1 MKLDI
6 DVENKIEEIEKIIC
20 SHFGVTGQQI
30 INKERT
36 EDVISARAFLFYIL
50 HYKLEMSPL
59 TISKIY
65 PRQPRGIKKL
75 CAKIKNGLKFHK
87 VYTSIYEDL
96 LKKIEP
102 ILPKDLDKFW
112 NREKLWQLYTTLH

>member
-1 MKLDI
+1 M
-6 DVENKIEEIEKIIC
+6 
-20 SHFGVTGQQI
+20 
-30 INKERT
+30 
-36 EDVISARAFLFYIL
+36 
-50 HYKLEMSPL
+50 
-59 TISKIY
+59 
-65 PRQPRGIKKL
+65 

-112 NREKLWQLYTTLH
+112 NREN

>member
-6 DVENKIEEIEKIIC
+6 VVENKIEEIEKIIC

-50 HYKLEMSPL
+50 HYKLA
-59 TISKIY
+59 
-65 PRQPRGIKKL
+65 G
-75 CAKIKNGLKFHK
+75 
-87 VYTSIYEDL
+87 
-96 LKKIEP
+96 
-102 ILPKDLDKFW
+102 
-112 NREKLWQLYTTLH
+112 

>member
-1 MKLDI
+1 MTLELDVAKKI
-6 DVENKIEEIEKIIC
+6 DEIEKIAC
-20 SHFGVTGQQI
+20 THFGVTEQELV
-30 INKERT
+30 NKERM
-36 EDVISARAFLFYIL
+36 ENVVSARAFLFYIL

-59 TISKIY
+59 TISKVY
-65 PRQPRGIKKL
+65 PRQPRSIKKM

-112 NREKLWQLYTTLH
+112 NRENL

>member
-6 DVENKIEEIEKIIC
+6 DVSRKIEEIEEIVR
-20 SHFGVTGQQI
+20 SHFGVIEQQI

-36 EDVISARAFLFYIL
+36 EDVVSARAFLFYIL

-59 TISKIY
+59 TISKVY

-112 NREKLWQLYTTLH
+112 NREKL

>member
-20 SHFGVTGQQI
+20 SHFGVTEQELV
-30 INKERT
+30 NKERM
-36 EDVISARAFLFYIL
+36 ENVVSARAFLFYIL

-112 NREKLWQLYTTLH
+112 NRENL